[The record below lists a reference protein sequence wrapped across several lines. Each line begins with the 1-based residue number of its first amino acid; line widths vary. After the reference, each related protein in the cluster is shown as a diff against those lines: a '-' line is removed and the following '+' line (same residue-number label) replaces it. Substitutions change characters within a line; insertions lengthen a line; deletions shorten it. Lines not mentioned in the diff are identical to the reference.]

1 MTSRSISGSLW
12 RARGTL
18 RALWRRGRSGV
29 AGAAVLATAL
39 ALPAR
44 AEPTYARVIAND
56 MRACAPGKGPAV
68 RVQISGLRSASG
80 NLFVR
85 TYYAKSGDWLRSKRY
100 IHRID
105 AKPRKGQMYV
115 CVPLPGAGR
124 YAIAVQHDENGNR
137 KTDFSS
143 DGAGMSNNPEIKTFL
158 GIPRPPSVE
167 TTAFS
172 AGEGVS
178 GLAIRV
184 RYLD

>member
-1 MTSRSISGSLW
+1 MNSRIISGRPM
-12 RARGTL
+12 RAARTIAGL
-18 RALWRRGRSGV
+18 AGLAAL
-29 AGAAVLATAL
+29 AVATAPAAL
-39 ALPAR
+39 A
-44 AEPTYARVIAND
+44 EQGYAQVITND

-68 RVQISGLRSASG
+68 RLQISGLRSAGG

-105 AKPRKGQMYV
+105 ARPRKGQMYV

-137 KTDFSS
+137 KTDFSG

-158 GIPRPPSVE
+158 GIPRPPSVDKA
-167 TTAFS
+167 AFS
-172 AGEGVS
+172 AGKGVTS
-178 GLAIRV
+178 LAIRV